1 MFFHCF
7 IVHLAEFG
15 DWWGVG
21 LFVVDIFWRQDNL
34 KFTRRVQHRLSELQL
49 KVDSLVAASPTSQEY
64 LREQL
69 EENVDD
75 QINDSQTELQHQDF
89 QAYYGR
95 AGVKR
100 RFPWAKLSKR
110 LHLPLNFFG

>member
-1 MFFHCF
+1 M
-7 IVHLAEFG
+7 HLTEFG
-15 DWWGVG
+15 EWWGIG

-69 EENVDD
+69 EENAEDE
-75 QINDSQTELQHQDF
+75 INDSQTELQQQDF
-89 QAYYGR
+89 KAYYGR

-100 RFPWAKLSKR
+100 RSSWARISKR
-110 LHLPLNFFG
+110 LHLPLNLFG

>member
-15 DWWGVG
+15 EWWGVG

-75 QINDSQTELQHQDF
+75 QIINIFCFIL
-89 QAYYGR
+89 
-95 AGVKR
+95 
-100 RFPWAKLSKR
+100 
-110 LHLPLNFFG
+110 FFITNKKILAFGINIKKAFATLINN